1 MEVEVEIISLENLW
15 QHISCLFVC
24 LFFLLCIGAEQSGK
38 QLISD
43 SILTF

>member
-15 QHISCLFVC
+15 QHISIFFFFF
-24 LFFLLCIGAEQSGK
+24 FFLLCIGAEQSGK

>member
-15 QHISCLFVC
+15 QHISIFF
-24 LFFLLCIGAEQSGK
+24 FFLLCIGAEQSGK

>member
-15 QHISCLFVC
+15 QHISIFFF
-24 LFFLLCIGAEQSGK
+24 FFLLCIGAEQSGK

>member
-15 QHISCLFVC
+15 QHISI
-24 LFFLLCIGAEQSGK
+24 FFFFFPGIGAEQSGK

>member
-15 QHISCLFVC
+15 QHISI
-24 LFFLLCIGAEQSGK
+24 FFFFFFPGIGAEQSGK

>member
-15 QHISCLFVC
+15 QHISFFFFF
-24 LFFLLCIGAEQSGK
+24 FFLLCIGAEQSGK

>member
-15 QHISCLFVC
+15 QHISIFFFF
-24 LFFLLCIGAEQSGK
+24 FFLLCIGAEQSGK

>member
-15 QHISCLFVC
+15 QHISI
-24 LFFLLCIGAEQSGK
+24 FFLLCIGAEQSGK